1 MKVLIVYADGFEDVE
16 ALATRDVLIRSGI
29 EVFDATINENDEV
42 LSSHKLHL
50 KGLNRLSKTNLGDF
64 SAIILPGGSRGVN
77 NLLNSS
83 LVLSTVRWFYE
94 QNKLVCAICAA
105 PMVLSKAGLLKN
117 KRFTCYPGCE
127 VGLDGIYTGEEVV
140 VLDRMITARSML
152 YSVPFG
158 LAIIEKLIGKEV
170 KERIYKQIAGLK

>member
-29 EVFDATINENDEV
+29 EVVDATINENDVV

-50 KGLNRLSKTNLGDF
+50 KGLNRLSKTNFDDF

-105 PMVLSKAGLLKN
+105 PMVLSKAGLLKD
-117 KRFTCYPGCE
+117 KHFTCYPGCE
-127 VGLDGIYTGEEVV
+127 AGLEGIYTGEEVV

-158 LAIIEKLIGKEV
+158 LAIIEKLQGKEA